1 MKIVNLIDVI
11 KIQHILEAFNNINV
25 FRGSFHEDGNAIS
38 EDWDCCKDAKNG
50 ENESAN
56 RVNNVP
62 FRFEINDDSSDDDSD
77 TLNDISNNVND
88 SCSDVHVFVT
98 VPVMPMTMAVSMSM

>member
-38 EDWDCCKDAKNG
+38 EDRDCCEDTQDGEDEGANG
-50 ENESAN
+50 I
-56 RVNNVP
+56 NNVP
-62 FRFEINDDSSDDDSD
+62 FWFEVNDNGSDDDSD
-77 TLNDISNNVND
+77 TLDDISNDVND

-98 VPVMPMTMAVSMSM
+98 VPVMPMAMAVSMSM